1 MQPMLP
7 GWKRLWRSKST
18 PSVFARALR
27 KPDLWLAIAINQRV
41 RSNDEWFDEPDD
53 LDRVQLALESIDELD
68 HPVEAA
74 GVLAFGVTRAQGFT
88 EGSKRTALLLAKW
101 TLDNNG
107 QDSRQIIDPAERE
120 LADLLVRAAS
130 GQDVADIVRYFT
142 DRG

>member
-1 MQPMLP
+1 M
-7 GWKRLWRSKST
+7 
-18 PSVFARALR
+18 R

-88 EGSKRTALLLAKW
+88 EGNKRTALLLAKW